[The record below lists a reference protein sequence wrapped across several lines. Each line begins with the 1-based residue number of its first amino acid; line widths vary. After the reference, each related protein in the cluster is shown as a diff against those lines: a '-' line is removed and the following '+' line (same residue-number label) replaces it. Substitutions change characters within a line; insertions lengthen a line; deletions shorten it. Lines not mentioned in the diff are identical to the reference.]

1 MYVCVC
7 VCLSVCVCVCLCL
20 CVCIH
25 PHFILFIHS
34 AVDGNIDCFHV
45 LAIVNNVA
53 ANIELCL
60 CLLEYGFWVFF
71 PDMSQGKKLLGHMVV
86 LLLVL

>member
-1 MYVCVC
+1 MCVC
-7 VCLSVCVCVCLCL
+7 VSVCVSV

-34 AVDGNIDCFHV
+34 AVDGNTDCFHV

-53 ANIELCL
+53 ANTEVCL
-60 CLLEYGFWVFF
+60 SFRICLFGFFF
-71 PDMSQGKKLLGHMVV
+71 SDMYQGKELLGHMVV